1 MNSQKSQ
8 NHFRNFRD
16 IWNYKAENNACNC
29 ISGVDRHRKCKADV
43 RHCEKNACDYSKS
56 IVTRISNCTH
66 TKSAAR
72 KNSRNNSADQ
82 HYQYIYMADTVKTM
96 ER

>member
-72 KNSRNNSADQ
+72 KNSPTIPPISITN
-82 HYQYIYMADTVKTM
+82 IYMADTVKTM